1 MLAGLALGVAAVGA
15 AGSMVSSVE
24 AGLSHNARALLG
36 SDVEASRLY
45 RPPTVDERARL
56 AGLGTLSEVAETRA
70 MARRA
75 DGEGRAL
82 LVELNAVDAAH
93 PLVGAVRLE
102 PARPLAEAL
111 AARNGV
117 SGVAAAPQL
126 LRRLNLGVGDALRIG
141 AADFEIRAVLLA
153 EPDAAARAFGP
164 GPRVML
170 DAAGLATTGLVRPGS
185 LITHAMRIAAPRLTS
200 GAVKAALADP
210 A

>member
-1 MLAGLALGVAAVGA
+1 MTPGLRLLRLAARDLAGGLANGFSGFRVLLAGLVLGVAAVAA

-24 AGLSHNARALLG
+24 AGHSHNARALLG
-36 SDVEASRLY
+36 GDVEASRLY

-75 DGEGRAL
+75 DDEGRAL
-82 LVELNAVDAAH
+82 LVELKAVDAAY
-93 PLVGAVRLE
+93 PLVGALRLE

-117 SGVAAAPQL
+117 SGVAVAPQL

-141 AADFEIRAVLLA
+141 AADSGR
-153 EPDAAARAFGP
+153 P
-164 GPRVML
+164 
-170 DAAGLATTGLVRPGS
+170 AAGRYRG
-185 LITHAMRIAAPRLTS
+185 
-200 GAVKAALADP
+200 
-210 A
+210 